1 MKMICEVE
9 GCGAELSEGTG
20 SKGGPMI
27 CPNCR
32 SPSYYWKSKPL
43 AAMKQR
49 RANLTLYG
57 HRLEYYDKRVAQIVN
72 EAAKAVARTGR
83 QANSAKA
90 ASSPHM
96 RH

>member
-1 MKMICEVE
+1 MKTICEVE

-27 CPNCR
+27 CANCR
-32 SPSYYWKSKPL
+32 SPSYYWKKKSF
-43 AAMKQR
+43 AEMRQR
-49 RANLTLYG
+49 RTNLVLFG

-72 EAAKAVARTGR
+72 DAAKAVTKTRITAKTATG
-83 QANSAKA
+83 S
-90 ASSPHM
+90 